1 MTIPVGTK
9 MTVTCHAHILKVVK
23 HSESNGHNFSRLI
36 QASVSFEVL
45 AMNIVLAFYALVIIS
60 LLLPYV

>member
-1 MTIPVGTK
+1 
-9 MTVTCHAHILKVVK
+9 MTVTCHAYILKVVK
-23 HSESNGHNFSRLI
+23 HSDSNGHNFSRLI